1 MINKWSS
8 MKIKRNQLCGNL
20 NKDNIGETVKLNGW
34 INTRRDLG
42 GITFVDLRDRYGL
55 VQVRFDNDLP
65 ESILKIVKQLNME
78 DVIAV
83 EGKVQKRPEGSIN
96 KNMLTGEI
104 EIVAKEFEMLNKSK
118 TTPFE
123 IKKRET
129 GSENLR
135 LKYRY
140 LDLRT
145 EQLQKN
151 ILIRHKALQA
161 TRFLSNNDFMEI
173 ETPFFIK
180 STPEGARDFVVPS
193 RVNLGKFYALP
204 QSPQT
209 FKQLLMI
216 SGFDKYFQIVKC
228 FRDED
233 LRADRQPEFTQID
246 MEMSF
251 IDEEDIYDIS
261 EKMLKHIFKNTINKE
276 ISIPFP
282 KITYDEAMEK
292 YGSDSPDI
300 RFEMM
305 IENVEDFAKQT
316 NFKIFHSA
324 IENGGVIRALK
335 VKNGSEFS
343 RKNID
348 ELIEL
353 AKRYGAKGLAYVKY
367 NNDEF
372 QSGISKFI
380 DQKSG
385 KILIEKLSLTDND
398 LVLFMADKWKVSL
411 TVLGSIRKY
420 LGKKM
425 ELINKDEI
433 SALWVTD
440 FPLFEYNEE
449 ENRYQSM
456 HHPFTSPNEEDW
468 KYLESNPEKVKS
480 RAYDVVINGQEIGG
494 GSIRIHSRERQ
505 KRIFS
510 ALNISDEE
518 ANRKFGFL
526 LNAFEYGAPPH
537 GGIAFGFDR
546 LVAILAGEPTIR
558 EVIAFP
564 KTTTAQSLMIGSP
577 DIIDEK
583 QLKELGLKI
592 EIEK

>member
-1 MINKWSS
+1 

-20 NKDNIGETVKLNGW
+20 KKGNIGEIVKLNGW

-42 GITFVDLRDRYGL
+42 GITFVDLRDRYGII
-55 VQVRFDNDLP
+55 QVRFDNDLP
-65 ESILKIVKQLNME
+65 KNILKTVKQLNME

-83 EGKVQKRPEGSIN
+83 EGEVHKRPEGSVN
-96 KNMLTGEI
+96 KNIPTGEI
-104 EIVAKEFEMLNKSK
+104 EVVVKDFEMLNKSK

-151 ILIRHKALQA
+151 ILIRHKALQS
-161 TRFLSNNDFMEI
+161 TRGFLSNEKFMEI

-193 RVNLGKFYALP
+193 RENKGKFYALP

-246 MEMSF
+246 IEMSF
-251 IDEEDIYDIS
+251 IDENDVQKVS
-261 EKMLKHIFKNTINKE
+261 EKMLKQIFKDTVDKE

-282 KITYDEAMEK
+282 KMTYHEAMEK
-292 YGSDSPDI
+292 YGSDSPDT
-300 RFEMM
+300 RFEMK

-324 IENGGVIRALK
+324 IENGGVVRALK
-335 VKNGSEFS
+335 VKNGAKFS

-348 ELIEL
+348 ELTEL

-367 NNDEF
+367 NKNEF
-372 QSGISKFI
+372 QSGIAKFI
-380 DQKSG
+380 DEKSG
-385 KILIEKLSLTDND
+385 KLLVDKLKLTEND
-398 LVLFMADKWKVSL
+398 LVFFMADKWKISL
-411 TVLGSIRKY
+411 TALGSIRKY

-425 ELINKDEI
+425 ELIDKNKI

-440 FPLFEYNEE
+440 FPLFEYNDEE
-449 ENRYQSM
+449 DRYQSM

-480 RAYDVVINGQEIGG
+480 RGYDVVINGQEIGG
-494 GSIRIHSRERQ
+494 GSIRIHSREKQ
-505 KRIFS
+505 NRIFS

-518 ANRKFGFL
+518 VNRKFGFL
-526 LNAFEYGAPPH
+526 LDAFEYGAPPH

-546 LVAILAGEPTIR
+546 LVSILAGEDTIR

-592 EIEK
+592 EPKK

>member
-1 MINKWSS
+1 

-34 INTRRDLG
+34 INTRRVLG

-65 ESILKIVKQLNME
+65 ENILTIVKQLNME

-83 EGKVQKRPEGSIN
+83 EGEVQHRPEGSTN

-104 EIVAKEFEMLNKSK
+104 EVVVKEFEMLNKSK
-118 TTPFE
+118 PTPFE

-145 EQLQKN
+145 EKLQKN

-161 TRFLSNNDFMEI
+161 TREFLSNDKFMEI

-251 IDEEDIYDIS
+251 IDENDIQKVS
-261 EKMLKHIFKNTINKE
+261 ENMLKTIFSKTIGKE
-276 ISIPFP
+276 IVTPFP
-282 KITYDEAMEK
+282 KITYEEAMEK
-292 YGSDSPDI
+292 YGSDAPDT
-300 RFEMM
+300 RFEMI
-305 IENVEDFAKQT
+305 IENVEDFAKLT
-316 NFKIFHSA
+316 NFKVFHSA
-324 IENGGVIRALK
+324 LENDGVIRALK
-335 VKNGSEFS
+335 VKNGAEFS

-348 ELIEL
+348 ELTEL
-353 AKRYGAKGLAYVKY
+353 AKTYGAKGLAFVKY
-367 NNDEF
+367 KENEF

-380 DQKSG
+380 DEESG
-385 KILIEKLSLTDND
+385 KVLIEKLKLIDND
-398 LVLFMADKWKVSL
+398 LVLFMADKWNVSL
-411 TVLGSIRKY
+411 TVLGSVRKH

-425 ELINKDEI
+425 GLIDNSEI
-433 SALWVTD
+433 SALWVTN

-468 KYLESNPEKVKS
+468 QYLENNPKKVNS
-480 RAYDVVINGQEIGG
+480 RAYDIVINGQEIGG
-494 GSIRIHSRERQ
+494 GSIRIHSQEKQ

-510 ALNISDEE
+510 ALNISEEE
-518 ANRKFGFL
+518 AKQKFGFL

>member
-1 MINKWSS
+1 
-8 MKIKRNQLCGNL
+8 MKIKRNQLCGSL
-20 NKDNIGETVKLNGW
+20 RKSNIGKIVKLNGW

-42 GITFVDLRDRYGL
+42 GITFVDLRDRYGI

-65 ESILKIVKQLNME
+65 NNILKIVKQLNME

-83 EGKVQKRPEGSIN
+83 EGKVQMRPSSSIN
-96 KNMLTGEI
+96 KKISTGEI
-104 EIVAKEFEMLNKSK
+104 EVVVKDFEMLSK
-118 TTPFE
+118 AKPTPFE

-151 ILIRHKALQA
+151 ILIRHEALQS
-161 TRFLSNNDFMEI
+161 TRKFLSNEKFMEI

-193 RVNLGKFYALP
+193 RENLGKFYALP

-246 MEMSF
+246 IEMSF
-251 IDEEDIYDIS
+251 IDESDIQKVS
-261 EKMLKHIFKNTINKE
+261 EKMLKQIFKDTIDKE
-276 ISIPFP
+276 ISLPFP
-282 KITYDEAMEK
+282 KMTYQEAMEK
-292 YGSDSPDI
+292 YGSDSPDT
-300 RFEMM
+300 RFEMK

-316 NFKIFHSA
+316 NFKIFHSV
-324 IENGGVIRALK
+324 IENGGVVRALK
-335 VKNGSEFS
+335 VKNGTEFS

-348 ELIEL
+348 ELTEL
-353 AKRYGAKGLAYVKY
+353 AKRYGAKGLAYVKFKE
-367 NNDEF
+367 NKF

-380 DQKSG
+380 DERSG
-385 KILIEKLSLTDND
+385 KILVDKLNLTDND
-398 LVLFMADKWKVSL
+398 LIFFMADKWKVSL
-411 TVLGSIRKY
+411 IVLGSIRKY

-425 ELINKDEI
+425 DLIDKNEI
-433 SALWVTD
+433 STLWVTD
-440 FPLFEYNEE
+440 FPLFEYNDEE
-449 ENRYQSM
+449 GHYQSM

-468 KYLESNPEKVKS
+468 KYLESNPEKVRS
-480 RAYDVVINGQEIGG
+480 RGYDVVINGQEIGG
-494 GSIRIHSRERQ
+494 GSIRIHSREKQ
-505 KRIFS
+505 NRIFS

-518 ANRKFGFL
+518 INRKFGFL

-546 LVAILAGEPTIR
+546 LVSILAGEDTIR

-592 EIEK
+592 EQKK

>member
-1 MINKWSS
+1 
-8 MKIKRNQLCGNL
+8 MKIKRNQLCGSL
-20 NKDNIGETVKLNGW
+20 RKSNIGKIVKLNGW

-42 GITFVDLRDRYGL
+42 GITFVDLRDRYGI

-65 ESILKIVKQLNME
+65 NNILKIVKQLNME

-83 EGKVQKRPEGSIN
+83 EGKVQMRPSSSIN
-96 KNMLTGEI
+96 KKISTGEI
-104 EIVAKEFEMLNKSK
+104 EVVVKDFEMLSK
-118 TTPFE
+118 AKPTPFE

-151 ILIRHKALQA
+151 ILIRHEALQS
-161 TRFLSNNDFMEI
+161 TRKFLSNEKFMEI

-193 RVNLGKFYALP
+193 RENLGKFYALP

-246 MEMSF
+246 IEMSF
-251 IDEEDIYDIS
+251 IDESDIQKVS
-261 EKMLKHIFKNTINKE
+261 EKMLKQIFKDTIDKE
-276 ISIPFP
+276 ISLPFP
-282 KITYDEAMEK
+282 KMTYHEAMEK
-292 YGSDSPDI
+292 YGNDSPDT
-300 RFEMM
+300 RFEMK

-316 NFKIFHSA
+316 NFKIFHSV
-324 IENGGVIRALK
+324 IENGGVVRALK
-335 VKNGSEFS
+335 VKNGTEFS

-348 ELIEL
+348 ELTEL
-353 AKRYGAKGLAYVKY
+353 AKRYGAKGLAYVKFKE
-367 NNDEF
+367 NKF

-380 DQKSG
+380 DERSG
-385 KILIEKLSLTDND
+385 KILVDKLNLTDND
-398 LVLFMADKWKVSL
+398 LIFFMADKWKVSL
-411 TVLGSIRKY
+411 IVLGSIRKY

-425 ELINKDEI
+425 DLIDKNEI
-433 SALWVTD
+433 STLWVTD
-440 FPLFEYNEE
+440 FPLFEYNDEE
-449 ENRYQSM
+449 GHYQSM

-468 KYLESNPEKVKS
+468 KYLESNPEKVRS
-480 RAYDVVINGQEIGG
+480 RGYDVVINGQEIGG
-494 GSIRIHSRERQ
+494 GSIRIHSREKQ
-505 KRIFS
+505 NRIFS

-518 ANRKFGFL
+518 INRKFGFL

-546 LVAILAGEPTIR
+546 LVSILAGEDTIR

-592 EIEK
+592 EQKK

>member
-1 MINKWSS
+1 

-20 NKDNIGETVKLNGW
+20 NKSHVGNVVKLNGW

-42 GITFVDLRDRYGL
+42 GITFVDLRDRYGII
-55 VQVRFDNDLP
+55 QVRFDNDLP
-65 ESILKIVKQLNME
+65 EKILKIVKQLNME

-83 EGKVQKRPEGSIN
+83 EGEVHKRPEGSAN
-96 KNMLTGEI
+96 KNMPTGEI
-104 EIVAKEFEMLNKSK
+104 EVVVKDFEMLNKSK
-118 TTPFE
+118 PTPFE

-145 EQLQKN
+145 KELQKN
-151 ILIRHKALQA
+151 ILIRHNALQS
-161 TRFLSNNDFMEI
+161 TREFLSGEKFMEI

-193 RVNLGKFYALP
+193 RMNLGKFYALP

-251 IDEEDIYDIS
+251 IDESDVQNIS
-261 EKMLKHIFKNTINKE
+261 EKMLAHIFKNTIGKE

-282 KITYDEAMEK
+282 KITYHEAMEK
-292 YGSDSPDI
+292 YGNDSPDT

-324 IENGGVIRALK
+324 MENNGIVRALK

-343 RKNID
+343 RKDID
-348 ELIEL
+348 ELTEL

-367 NNDEF
+367 NNNEF
-372 QSGISKFI
+372 RS
-380 DQKSG
+380 
-385 KILIEKLSLTDND
+385 
-398 LVLFMADKWKVSL
+398 
-411 TVLGSIRKY
+411 GSI
-420 LGKKM
+420 L
-425 ELINKDEI
+425 N
-433 SALWVTD
+433 V
-440 FPLFEYNEE
+440 N
-449 ENRYQSM
+449 
-456 HHPFTSPNEEDW
+456 
-468 KYLESNPEKVKS
+468 
-480 RAYDVVINGQEIGG
+480 NG
-494 GSIRIHSRERQ
+494 
-505 KRIFS
+505 
-510 ALNISDEE
+510 
-518 ANRKFGFL
+518 
-526 LNAFEYGAPPH
+526 
-537 GGIAFGFDR
+537 
-546 LVAILAGEPTIR
+546 ILACM
-558 EVIAFP
+558 
-564 KTTTAQSLMIGSP
+564 L
-577 DIIDEK
+577 
-583 QLKELGLKI
+583 
-592 EIEK
+592 

>member
-1 MINKWSS
+1 
-8 MKIKRNQLCGNL
+8 MKIKRNQLCGSL
-20 NKDNIGETVKLNGW
+20 RKSNIGKIVKLNGW

-42 GITFVDLRDRYGL
+42 GITFVDLRDRYGI

-65 ESILKIVKQLNME
+65 NNILKIVKQLNME

-83 EGKVQKRPEGSIN
+83 EGKVQMRPSSSIN
-96 KNMLTGEI
+96 KKISTGEI
-104 EIVAKEFEMLNKSK
+104 EVVVKDFEMLSK
-118 TTPFE
+118 AKPTPFE

-151 ILIRHKALQA
+151 ILIRHEALQS
-161 TRFLSNNDFMEI
+161 TRKFLSNEKFMEI

-193 RVNLGKFYALP
+193 RENLGKFYALP

-246 MEMSF
+246 IEMSF
-251 IDEEDIYDIS
+251 IDESDIQKVS
-261 EKMLKHIFKNTINKE
+261 EKMLKQIFKDTIDKE
-276 ISIPFP
+276 ISLPFP
-282 KITYDEAMEK
+282 KMTYQEAMEK
-292 YGSDSPDI
+292 YGSDSPDT
-300 RFEMM
+300 RFEMK

-316 NFKIFHSA
+316 NFKIFHSV
-324 IENGGVIRALK
+324 IENGGVVRALK
-335 VKNGSEFS
+335 VKNSAEFS

-348 ELIEL
+348 ELTEL
-353 AKRYGAKGLAYVKY
+353 AKRYGAKGLAYVKFKE
-367 NNDEF
+367 NKF

-380 DQKSG
+380 DERSG
-385 KILIEKLSLTDND
+385 KILVDKLNLTDND
-398 LVLFMADKWKVSL
+398 LVFFMADKWKVSL
-411 TVLGSIRKY
+411 IVLGSIRKY

-425 ELINKDEI
+425 DLIDKNEI
-433 SALWVTD
+433 STLWVTD
-440 FPLFEYNEE
+440 FPLFEYNDEE
-449 ENRYQSM
+449 GHYQSM

-468 KYLESNPEKVKS
+468 KYLESNPEKVRS
-480 RAYDVVINGQEIGG
+480 RGYDVVINGQEIGG
-494 GSIRIHSRERQ
+494 GSIRIHSREKQ
-505 KRIFS
+505 NRIFS

-518 ANRKFGFL
+518 INRKFGFL

-546 LVAILAGEPTIR
+546 LVSILAGEDTIR

-592 EIEK
+592 EQKK

>member
-1 MINKWSS
+1 
-8 MKIKRNQLCGNL
+8 MKIKRNQLCGSL
-20 NKDNIGETVKLNGW
+20 RKSNIGKIVKLNGW

-42 GITFVDLRDRYGL
+42 GITFVDLRDRYGI

-65 ESILKIVKQLNME
+65 NNILKIVKQLNME

-83 EGKVQKRPEGSIN
+83 EGKVQMRPSSSIN
-96 KNMLTGEI
+96 KKISTGEI
-104 EIVAKEFEMLNKSK
+104 EVVVKDFEMLSK
-118 TTPFE
+118 AKPTPFE

-151 ILIRHKALQA
+151 ILIRHEALQS
-161 TRFLSNNDFMEI
+161 TRKFLSNEKFMEI

-193 RVNLGKFYALP
+193 RENLGKFYALP

-246 MEMSF
+246 IEMSF
-251 IDEEDIYDIS
+251 IDESDIQKVS
-261 EKMLKHIFKNTINKE
+261 EKMLKQIFKDTIDKE
-276 ISIPFP
+276 ISLPFP
-282 KITYDEAMEK
+282 KMTYQEAMEK
-292 YGSDSPDI
+292 YGSDSPDT
-300 RFEMM
+300 RFEMK

-316 NFKIFHSA
+316 NFKIFHSV
-324 IENGGVIRALK
+324 IENGGVVRALK
-335 VKNGSEFS
+335 VKNGTEFS

-348 ELIEL
+348 ELTEL
-353 AKRYGAKGLAYVKY
+353 AKRYGAKGLAYVKFKE
-367 NNDEF
+367 NKF

-380 DQKSG
+380 DERSG
-385 KILIEKLSLTDND
+385 KILVDKLNLTDND
-398 LVLFMADKWKVSL
+398 LIFFMADKWKVSL
-411 TVLGSIRKY
+411 VVLGSIRKY

-425 ELINKDEI
+425 DLIDKNEI
-433 SALWVTD
+433 STLWVTD
-440 FPLFEYNEE
+440 FPLFEYNDEE
-449 ENRYQSM
+449 GHYQSM

-468 KYLESNPEKVKS
+468 KYLESNPEKVRS
-480 RAYDVVINGQEIGG
+480 RGYDVVINGQEIGG
-494 GSIRIHSRERQ
+494 GSIRIHSREKQ
-505 KRIFS
+505 NRIFS

-518 ANRKFGFL
+518 INRKFGFL

-546 LVAILAGEPTIR
+546 LVSILAGEDTIR

-592 EIEK
+592 EQKK

>member
-1 MINKWSS
+1 
-8 MKIKRNQLCGNL
+8 MKIKRNQLCGSL
-20 NKDNIGETVKLNGW
+20 RKSNIGKIVKLNGW

-42 GITFVDLRDRYGL
+42 GITFVDLRDRYGI

-65 ESILKIVKQLNME
+65 NNILKIVKQLNME

-83 EGKVQKRPEGSIN
+83 EGKVQMRPSSSIN
-96 KNMLTGEI
+96 KKISTGEI
-104 EIVAKEFEMLNKSK
+104 EVVVKDFEMLSK
-118 TTPFE
+118 AKPTPFE

-151 ILIRHKALQA
+151 ILIRHEALQS
-161 TRFLSNNDFMEI
+161 TRKFLSNEKFMEI

-193 RVNLGKFYALP
+193 RENLGKFYALP

-246 MEMSF
+246 IEMSF
-251 IDEEDIYDIS
+251 IDESDIQKVS
-261 EKMLKHIFKNTINKE
+261 EKMLKQIFKDTIDKE
-276 ISIPFP
+276 ISLPFP
-282 KITYDEAMEK
+282 KMTYHEAMEK
-292 YGSDSPDI
+292 YGSDSPDT
-300 RFEMM
+300 RFEMK

-316 NFKIFHSA
+316 NFKIFHSV
-324 IENGGVIRALK
+324 IENGGVVRALK
-335 VKNGSEFS
+335 VKNSAEFS

-348 ELIEL
+348 ELTEL
-353 AKRYGAKGLAYVKY
+353 AKRYGAKGLAYVKFKE
-367 NNDEF
+367 NKF

-380 DQKSG
+380 DERSG
-385 KILIEKLSLTDND
+385 KILVDKLNLTDND
-398 LVLFMADKWKVSL
+398 LIFFMADKWKVSL
-411 TVLGSIRKY
+411 IVLGSIRKY

-425 ELINKDEI
+425 DLIDKNEI
-433 SALWVTD
+433 STLWVTD
-440 FPLFEYNEE
+440 FPLFEYNDEE
-449 ENRYQSM
+449 GHYQSM

-468 KYLESNPEKVKS
+468 KYLESNPEKVRS
-480 RAYDVVINGQEIGG
+480 RGYDVVINGQEIGG
-494 GSIRIHSRERQ
+494 GSIRIHSREKQ
-505 KRIFS
+505 NRIFS

-518 ANRKFGFL
+518 INRKFGFL

-546 LVAILAGEPTIR
+546 LVSILAGEDTIR

-592 EIEK
+592 EQKK